1 MWLMNFCSEVRDG
14 QSNGRRSPSISALFP
29 FLSRAKDA
37 EPLSRSLLVWWCCKN
52 ELVKGSS
59 RHMPL
64 PSRFSKSCCFIKK
77 RGHRPPRFVATTTTT
92 FWRCDLLLIQ
102 DPLTWTGIESAT
114 CFQEPTDCSREPTEF
129 CYSQCGWCWTS
140 SSCSFP
146 STFVSHGRASYR
158 RRS

>member
-1 MWLMNFCSEVRDG
+1 MNFCSEVGDG

-77 RGHRPPRFVATTTTT
+77 RGHQDSSPRLPPHSDGATRYSYKTLSHEPESSPQLASESQQIVHVNRPNFVMLSA
-92 FWRCDLLLIQ
+92 D
-102 DPLTWTGIESAT
+102 GIGPAL
-114 CFQEPTDCSREPTEF
+114 
-129 CYSQCGWCWTS
+129 
-140 SSCSFP
+140 
-146 STFVSHGRASYR
+146 
-158 RRS
+158 